1 MAALSEIE
9 KLKARFDEN
18 PEGRYFA
25 PLADAYR
32 KTGRLDEAI
41 ELIQQGLSRHPDYL
55 SAHIVLGRCYLGKK
69 DDPAAKQTFEGV
81 LALDSENIIALKSL
95 AEIGERTGD
104 TIAARRWLDQLLQV
118 DPTNMDAESDLKR
131 LGGPLAEGE
140 DTAAGEAETAP
151 MPAIDIEPTSV
162 EPPLEPVAA
171 ASDDLGLETMAHIPD
186 DVLIVADEQTDWA
199 HLEHTGMPRERLSSA
214 IAFMGAEGPQSIPM
228 DLPLELEPPAT
239 AELEPGFEPTSAGA
253 VPVPESSV
261 DLPLIMPEDVT
272 PAEELARPSLKQVA
286 TVSPEP
292 LPAAGGA
299 EPAAPLLTE
308 TMAELYLKQ
317 GFRAEAADV
326 YRRLLAKQPGDAHLT
341 ARLAAV
347 AAPAPS
353 FSATALG
360 QEPLGSWLRRVVRP
374 DAGWQHGQHARRCP
388 ATFSGSA
395 RGSGAA
401 RCLVRRVLWSRPC
414 AHRPSHRRRAGRP
427 ARAAARR
434 RRSEL
439 LQHLAPR
446 PQALVHIAVL
456 NGPNLNL
463 LGVREPERYGTTTLA
478 QIETMVRG
486 RARELGV
493 ELSWMQ
499 TNHEGA
505 LVDAVQALQGV
516 SDGALVNAAA
526 YSHTSLALRDALLAV
541 RVPFVEVHLTNM
553 FAREEQRRR
562 SLIADL
568 AEGVIAG
575 FGAQSYLL
583 GLEALI
589 ARLARG

>member
-41 ELIQQGLSRHPDYL
+41 ELIQQGLTRHPDYL

-69 DDPAAKQTFEGV
+69 DDPAAKNTFEGV

-95 AEIGERTGD
+95 AEIGERSGD

-140 DTAAGEAETAP
+140 DTAAGVEAAAEPVPPRSITEAETAP

-171 ASDDLGLETMAHIPD
+171 ASDGLGLETTAHIPD
-186 DVLIVADEQTDWA
+186 DVPIVAEEQTDWA
-199 HLEHTGMPRERLSSA
+199 HLEHTGMPRERLSGA
-214 IAFMGAEGPQSIPM
+214 IAFMGAEGPESISM

-272 PAEELARPSLKQVA
+272 PAEELARPSMKQLA

-326 YRRLLAKQPGDAHLT
+326 YRRLLAQQPGDAHLT

-353 FSATALG
+353 FSAIALG
-360 QEPLGSWLRRVVRP
+360 QEPLGSWLRRVARSSLSSPAPAEPPPAPPAGEPTPMDQAFAEPEPEPVPVEPPGEPARP
-374 DAGWQHGQHARRCP
+374 ASDAFTLDRVFGAEAP
-388 ATFSGSA
+388 AETPAAPAAPAPPGASFDEFF
-395 RGSGAA
+395 GAA
-401 RCLVRRVLWSRPC
+401 P
-414 AHRPSHRRRAGRP
+414 APTARP
-427 ARAAARR
+427 ADAAPAG
-434 RRSEL
+434 
-439 LQHLAPR
+439 QP
-446 PQALVHIAVL
+446 
-456 NGPNLNL
+456 GPP
-463 LGVREPERYGTTTLA
+463 PEGDD
-478 QIETMVRG
+478 
-486 RARELGV
+486 
-493 ELSWMQ
+493 LSSFSTWL
-499 TNHEGA
+499 H
-505 LVDAVQALQGV
+505 
-516 SDGALVNAAA
+516 
-526 YSHTSLALRDALLAV
+526 
-541 RVPFVEVHLTNM
+541 
-553 FAREEQRRR
+553 
-562 SLIADL
+562 
-568 AEGVIAG
+568 
-575 FGAQSYLL
+575 
-583 GLEALI
+583 GLK
-589 ARLARG
+589 R